1 MRILYLMPNNMST
14 TPEGKRTLQERE
26 AYLGR
31 WAAPGTEARV
41 FDVPGAPEAIE
52 TTADEYAAVS
62 PTLQRVGDLLAKD
75 RWEAIILG
83 CYSDLGVDVL
93 RESLAI
99 PVIGPGETSM
109 LLAAS
114 LSRRFTILVSSEAAI
129 PGTDRQVRLL
139 GMEGRLASI
148 RSLEMP
154 VLEIRK
160 DPAGCIRAVLAA
172 GRETMRQD
180 RAEAIILGCMSMG
193 FLDVAEAVAPEL
205 GIPVLNPVV
214 TSLKFAELLVGAKLT
229 HFRSGPAVAASL
241 S

>member
-1 MRILYLMPNNMST
+1 MRILYLMPNSMAN
-14 TPEGKRTLQERE
+14 TPEGKRALHERE
-26 AYLGR
+26 AYLHR
-31 WAAPGTEARV
+31 WAAPGTEIRV
-41 FDVPGAPEAIE
+41 YDVPGAPEAIE
-52 TTADEYAAVS
+52 TTADEYAAV
-62 PTLQRVGDLLAKD
+62 PPALERVTELLSKD
-75 RWEAIILG
+75 AWEGIILG
-83 CYSDLGVDVL
+83 CFSDTGVDVL
-93 RESLAI
+93 RESLSI
-99 PVIGPGETSM
+99 PIVGPGEASL

-114 LSRRFTILVSSEAAI
+114 LSRRFSILVSSEAAI

-139 GMEGRLASI
+139 GMEGRVAGI

-172 GRETMRQD
+172 GRESMSQD

-193 FLDVAEAVAPEL
+193 FLDIAEAVAPEL

-214 TSLKFAELLVGAKLT
+214 ASLKFAELLVGAKLT
-229 HFRSGPAVAASL
+229 HFRNVPKAATSP

>member
-1 MRILYLMPNNMST
+1 MKILYLMPNNMAN
-14 TPEGKRTLQERE
+14 TPEGKHTLQERE
-26 AYLGR
+26 AYLLR
-31 WAAPGTEARV
+31 WAAPGTEIRP

-52 TTADEYAAVS
+52 TTADEYAAVP
-62 PTLQRVGDLLAKD
+62 PTLERVSELTSKEP
-75 RWEAIILG
+75 WEAIILG
-83 CYSDLGVDVL
+83 CFSDLGVDVL
-93 RESLAI
+93 RESLSI
-99 PVIGPGETSM
+99 PIVGPGEASL

-114 LSRRFTILVSSEAAI
+114 LSRRFSILVSSEAAI

-139 GMEGRLASI
+139 GMEGRVAGI

-154 VLEIRK
+154 TLEIRK

-172 GRETMRQD
+172 GRESMSQD
-180 RAEAIILGCMSMG
+180 RAEALILGCMSMG

-214 TSLKFAELLVGAKLT
+214 ASLKFAELLVGAKLT
-229 HFRSGPAVAASL
+229 HFRNVPKAATSP